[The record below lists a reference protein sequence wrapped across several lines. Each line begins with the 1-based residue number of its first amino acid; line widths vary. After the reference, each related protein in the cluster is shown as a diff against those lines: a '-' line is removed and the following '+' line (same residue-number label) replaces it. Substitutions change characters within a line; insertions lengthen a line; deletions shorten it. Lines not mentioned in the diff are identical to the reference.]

1 VIFEGILNYEKGKKR
16 KAENLTFRKK
26 EVRVTLRITESK
38 CLDNSINLLG
48 FTGKAYFHEQS
59 PQCDIKGNAKKVELI
74 DV

>member
-1 VIFEGILNYEKGKKR
+1 MIFEGILNYEKEKR
-16 KAENLTFRKK
+16 MTENPTFRKK
-26 EVRVTLRITESK
+26 EVRVTLRITEGK

-48 FTGKAYFHEQS
+48 FAGKAYFHEQF